1 MMPNVAGVSMLC
13 LAAASIA
20 AAAVAATTFTDLHTV
35 KLADLSVLPLPFTSR
50 NYSSPWPAL
59 STASSAEP
67 PTSFNATFEPFND
80 AGRAI
85 LGESPKLTVLVHEQD
100 YAFAHE
106 APVYSGRTDDV
117 FFCSDAGGKQG
128 RSNATVNNVVWR
140 GKLADLVKQASN
152 GIPTLSQSALRKVN
166 FTDEAG
172 SEIQMTNGGT
182 PYGDGHL
189 LLANSG
195 RGEEFPGGLSLT
207 LLAHGGTSR
216 ILLNNA
222 FGKQFNAPNDVVV
235 HASSGS
241 IWFTDADYAQTQ
253 NFRPDVELPKAT
265 WRFHPQTG
273 DLDMVD
279 ASVVTP
285 NGLVFSPNQRT
296 LYITETGST
305 QGGDL
310 PNRPK
315 IPAVM

>member
-1 MMPNVAGVSMLC
+1 MMPEVAGLSMLC
-13 LAAASIA
+13 LAAASTA
-20 AAAVAATTFTDLHTV
+20 AAAAAATTFTDLHTV

-59 STASSAEP
+59 SAASSAEP
-67 PTSFNATFEPFND
+67 PTSFNATFEPFNN

-106 APVYSGRTDDV
+106 APVYFGQTGEV

-140 GKLADLVKQASN
+140 GKMADLVEQASN
-152 GIPTLSQSALRKVN
+152 DTPTLSQSALRKVN
-166 FTDEAG
+166 FTDAAG
-172 SEIQMTNGGT
+172 GEIQMTNGGT

-207 LLAHGGTSR
+207 SLAHGGASR

-235 HASSGS
+235 HTSSGS